1 MCALPEIESRQA
13 NCHKRLSAEQFVA
26 MLVSRRRLA
35 RFDKRGS
42 GLRGVRD
49 LDTGELFEVE
59 ERKLASIEVCADRTR

>member
-1 MCALPEIESRQA
+1 
-13 NCHKRLSAEQFVA
+13 

-59 ERKLASIEVCADRTR
+59 ERKLASIKVFADRTR